1 MKTKLFVVCLLF
13 ALAGCDIGGIRGNGR
28 LITEQRK
35 VEPFINIEAGGAF
48 RVDWRSGV
56 PSASITV
63 DENLMQYVE
72 MEVRDKILH
81 VWTTRSIRPR
91 HSIKLQLTSNALEGA
106 SFSGASQLTAHQ
118 LTGSKFYLETTGA
131 SEATLD
137 GAVDELIANITG
149 AGDLRAESLQTKTA
163 QVSVTGAGDAR
174 IAVTD
179 TLKVSITGAGKVEYI
194 GNPPHIER
202 DITGAGSIRPRGGG
216 LSSGPAV
223 LGRSHDSSESPQPK
237 PK

>member
-1 MKTKLFVVCLLF
+1 MKTKLSVVCLLF
-13 ALAGCDIGGIRGNGR
+13 ALAGCDIGGIRGNGH

-72 MEVRDKILH
+72 MEVRDKVLH

-91 HSIKLQLTSNALEGA
+91 HSIKLQLASNALESA
-106 SFSGASQLTAHQ
+106 SFSGASRLTAHQ
-118 LTGSKFYLETTGA
+118 LSGSKFYLETTGA
-131 SEATLD
+131 SNATLD
-137 GAVDELIANITG
+137 GAVDELVANLTG
-149 AGDLRAESLQTKTA
+149 ASDLRAESLQTKAA

-223 LGRSHDSSESPQPK
+223 LGRSHDSSESPQSK